1 MTYDINIVVKVLLE
15 CIGVVAIVAGGVKA
29 ITYFLSPF
37 RKMSKRID
45 EHEQWLKEDKK
56 AIEQQTKAIADLT
69 DLTKDILKI
78 QISMLNHMIDG
89 NGYEEMKKLRTEL
102 QEKL

>member
-15 CIGVVAIVAGGVKA
+15 CIGVVACVAGGVKA
-29 ITYFLSPF
+29 ITYFASPF
-37 RKMSKRID
+37 RRMSRQIN
-45 EHEQWLKEDKK
+45 EHGQWLGNDKRRLD
-56 AIEQQTKAIADLT
+56 EQTKAIEELT
-69 DLTKDILKI
+69 ELTKDILKI

-89 NGYEEMKKLRTEL
+89 NGYDEMKELRSEL